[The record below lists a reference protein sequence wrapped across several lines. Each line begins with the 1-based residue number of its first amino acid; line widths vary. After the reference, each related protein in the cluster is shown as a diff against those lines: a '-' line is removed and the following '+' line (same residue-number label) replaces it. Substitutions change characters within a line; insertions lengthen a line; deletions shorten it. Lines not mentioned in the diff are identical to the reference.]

1 MHRKWLPQQTIRP
14 SAEITPTLLTANYNG
29 FKRNAIVL
37 LLLLYDSNCRNVK
50 LTRKRQARSKGAMMS
65 SLENKVNTHPR
76 FKRILPAKIHTIQS
90 FKALKNIYCLYPEI
104 CYGNSARGIPWEIIK
119 GKLRLC
125 INPELW

>member
-50 LTRKRQARSKGAMMS
+50 LTRKGKRAARGAMMS

-76 FKRILPAKIHTIQS
+76 FKPIIPAKIHTIQS
-90 FKALKNIYCLYPEI
+90 FKALKNIYRQKFARPEI
-104 CYGNSARGIPWEIIK
+104 CYENSDTGIQRQRYGNSAA
-119 GKLRLC
+119 
-125 INPELW
+125 N